1 MKRNV
6 AQIAENKVQEY
17 KEKHEREADRQR
29 QPQHRLTSVSYAN
42 VVATNTRN
50 LGQRWT
56 DENTIHRHE
65 SSHSSIQLDIP
76 MDEKKWFIGACVGRL
91 KNLALFDRVEEEL
104 SWDERVHISPKYLGD
119 DMVLLLG
126 LIDARAEQMAKEETM
141 NGSSLFHSL
150 EKWNSR
156 MRIGYRLI
164 WVQCLGILL
173 LAWDMVQIQKIVA
186 AIGEMVEVDDD
197 VEEAQRLDRARVLIK
212 TPW

>member
-1 MKRNV
+1 M
-6 AQIAENKVQEY
+6 
-17 KEKHEREADRQR
+17 
-29 QPQHRLTSVSYAN
+29 
-42 VVATNTRN
+42 
-50 LGQRWT
+50 
-56 DENTIHRHE
+56 
-65 SSHSSIQLDIP
+65 
-76 MDEKKWFIGACVGRL
+76 
-91 KNLALFDRVEEEL
+91 FDRVKDEI
-104 SWDERVHISPKYLGD
+104 SWDEGVDISPKYLGD
-119 DMVLLLG
+119 DMVLLLS
-126 LIDARAEQMAKEETM
+126 LTDARAEQMGKEETM

-173 LAWDMVQIQKIVA
+173 LAWDIVQIQKIVA